1 MDAAKRE
8 ELEKLAH
15 EKLAQANRLI
25 DEAGELAKEGQFPL
39 HFGEIGDFIPRAAVD
54 RELLRERAIENLKRD
69 GRSNGHDKVLNEEKS
84 KGSPWPVYDY
94 VARPV
99 TPWDEITDEDEREAA
114 IDKEIEDIM
123 DNMDIPYEFREYG
136 SVSEADAWWHPSRC

>member
-1 MDAAKRE
+1 MATKE

-39 HFGEIGDFIPRAAVD
+39 HFGEIGDFIPRSAVD
-54 RELLRERAIENLKRD
+54 RQMLRQQAIDNLERD
-69 GRSNGHDKVLNEEKS
+69 GRPNGHDKVLNEEKT

-94 VARPV
+94 VEKPS
-99 TPWDEITDEDEREAA
+99 TPWAELDEDERETA
-114 IDKEIEDIM
+114 IEHEIDSII
-123 DNMDIPYEFREYG
+123 DGWDIPWEFREYG
-136 SVSEADAWWHPSRC
+136 GGADEADCWWHPSRC